1 MQDIFHILFDI
12 LRETPNNCPYKRV
25 CSLCDIPFDKNPV
38 KAGRKRMKLYLSP
51 MNALSALAQASVPPD
66 VKVID

>member
-1 MQDIFHILFDI
+1 MQASLHIRFDI
-12 LRETPNNCPYKRV
+12 GRATPNHCSDKRV
-25 CSLCDIPFDKNPV
+25 CSLCDIPFDKNTV